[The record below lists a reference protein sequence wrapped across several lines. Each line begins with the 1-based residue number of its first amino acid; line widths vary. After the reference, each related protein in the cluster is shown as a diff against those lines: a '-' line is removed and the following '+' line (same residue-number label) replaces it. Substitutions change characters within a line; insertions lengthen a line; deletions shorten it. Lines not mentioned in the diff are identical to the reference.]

1 MSALEG
7 EGVNGTVCN
16 AQQYQQFW
24 SNGTITCL
32 THGQSIGL
40 AVSIL
45 VSFASVNELDSSHI
59 QLTAEASFFSLTAV
73 IVVLVLIGVRSICLS
88 VACPP

>member
-1 MSALEG
+1 MSAL

-16 AQQYQQFW
+16 AQQYQQFR
-24 SNGTITCL
+24 SNRTITCL
-32 THGQSIGL
+32 THGQSTGL

-45 VSFASVNELDSSHI
+45 VFFVSFNELDSSHI
-59 QLTAEASFFSLTAV
+59 QLAAEASFFSLTAV
-73 IVVLVLIGVRSICLS
+73 IVILVLIGVRSICLS

>member
-1 MSALEG
+1 MSAL

-16 AQQYQQFW
+16 AQQYQQFL

-45 VSFASVNELDSSHI
+45 VFFATFKKLDSSNI
-59 QLTAEASFFSLTAV
+59 QFTAESSFFSLAAV
-73 IVVLVLIGVRSICLS
+73 IVVFVLIGVRSICVR
-88 VACPP
+88 VAYPH